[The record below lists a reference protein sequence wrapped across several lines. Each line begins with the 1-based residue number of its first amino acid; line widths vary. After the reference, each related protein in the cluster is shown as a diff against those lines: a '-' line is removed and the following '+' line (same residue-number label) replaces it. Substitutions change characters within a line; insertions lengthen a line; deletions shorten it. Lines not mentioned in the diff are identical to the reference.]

1 MWSNVISIGKEYS
14 KEIDYI
20 LAQLQCTKDVSYA
33 TEESEQRMWIYLASS
48 CENAQQIENE
58 MYRILSV
65 VFLSFLKLRFFLERL
80 PIHCMSYAKCVLISS
95 MLHFDEAFE
104 ENLIAKTLSDSM
116 DYNVDG
122 LFNFRLRMLKES
134 WEEIADVAARLLE
147 GSDGDKDVFDIATF
161 IAGSEGGKSRIAT
174 DGQTIDN
181 ITQRRRVEIVRLY
194 DDSEYNLIDAIVKE
208 KPFEIYVTNKNLSDA
223 MRGIL
228 KKIVKVIEKI

>member
-1 MWSNVISIGKEYS
+1 
-14 KEIDYI
+14 
-20 LAQLQCTKDVSYA
+20 
-33 TEESEQRMWIYLASS
+33 
-48 CENAQQIENE
+48 
-58 MYRILSV
+58 
-65 VFLSFLKLRFFLERL
+65 
-80 PIHCMSYAKCVLISS
+80 

-161 IAGSEGGKSRIAT
+161 ISGSEGGKSRIAT

-228 KKIVKVIEKI
+228 KKIAKVIEKI

>member
-1 MWSNVISIGKEYS
+1 
-14 KEIDYI
+14 
-20 LAQLQCTKDVSYA
+20 
-33 TEESEQRMWIYLASS
+33 
-48 CENAQQIENE
+48 
-58 MYRILSV
+58 
-65 VFLSFLKLRFFLERL
+65 
-80 PIHCMSYAKCVLISS
+80 

-194 DDSEYNLIDAIVKE
+194 DESEYNLIDAIVKE

-228 KKIVKVIEKI
+228 KKIAKVIEKI